1 MPRRMSPRSL
11 ALAVPS
17 LIAIAA
23 LTACAGGQSAAPSA
37 GSAGAGSAD
46 PDAVITI
53 GSENEPTSLDQIFG
67 GSSGVT
73 EAFTGNVYEGLFRI
87 TDDAEVEPLLAAS
100 TDVSEDG
107 LDYTFTL
114 QDAEFHSGDPVTA
127 EDVKYSL
134 DRFISEESIAARKRQ
149 LSVIESV
156 TAVDDST
163 VAVRLKTPSI
173 SFTYN
178 LGYVWIVND
187 TAGDLTAAED
197 GSGPYTLTDY
207 RKGDSISLE
216 PFGGYWGDA
225 PANGGV
231 VYQYYADP
239 TALDNA
245 LLTGAVDLVTGQSTP
260 DALPQFS
267 DEGSF
272 TIIEGTSTTK
282 NLLAFNDR
290 VAPFD
295 NVSVRKAIYSAIDR
309 EKLLD
314 SIWDGR
320 GELVGSM
327 VPPSEPWYLDLVD
340 ENPYDPDLAESLLA
354 EAGYAD
360 GFSFTIDTPDSG
372 VQSTVAEFLKS
383 ELAKVGIT
391 VDIRIITDDEWYQ
404 KVYTEHD
411 FQATLQTHVNDRD
424 INFYANPDFYWGYDN
439 ADVQTWLA
447 EAEAAPSTD
456 EQTEL
461 VKKANQKIAEDA
473 ASAWLY
479 LEPQLR
485 ISTAQITGVPQN
497 GLNSLFYVRGI
508 EKVAS

>member
-1 MPRRMSPRSL
+1 MPRSLFPRSL

-17 LIAIAA
+17 VIAIAA
-23 LTACAGGQSAAPSA
+23 LAGCAGGSPSGA
-37 GSAGAGSAD
+37 SSGSPASGAAD

-100 TDVSEDG
+100 TEVSDDG

-114 QDAEFHSGDPVTA
+114 QEAEFHSGDPVTA

-156 TAVDDST
+156 SVVDDDT
-163 VAVRLKTPSI
+163 VAVHLASPSI

-197 GSGPYTLTDY
+197 GSGPYTLVDY
-207 RKGDSISLE
+207 RKGDSISLD
-216 PFGGYWGDA
+216 PFDGYWGDA

-267 DEGSF
+267 DESSY

-295 NVSVRKAIYSAIDR
+295 DVSVRKAIYSAIDR

-320 GELVGSM
+320 GELIGSM
-327 VPPSEPWYLDLVD
+327 VPPSEPWYIDLVD
-340 ENPYDPDLAESLLA
+340 ENPYDPALAESLLA
-354 EAGYAD
+354 DAGYAD

-383 ELAKVGIT
+383 ELAKVGVT

-411 FQATLQTHVNDRD
+411 FEATLQTHVNDRD
-424 INFYANPDFYWGYDN
+424 INFYANPDFYWGYDD

-447 EAEAAPSTD
+447 DAESAGSAE

-461 VKKANQKIAEDA
+461 VKQANRRIAEDA

-479 LEPQLR
+479 LEPQIR
-485 ISTAQITGVPQN
+485 ISTADVTGVPRN
-497 GLNSLFYVRGI
+497 GLNSLFSVSGI
-508 EKVAS
+508 EKAAS